1 MTKAMR
7 IAFLIG
13 TAAVFG
19 GCAGANTRANMN
31 RALLC
36 SSTNDEIYAADMGN
50 PDSVD
55 YGNREISNHSPTND
69 EIDAA
74 EMGNPDSVDYGNRE
88 ISSHSPTNDEWQA
101 LGAENPHNPQPGN
114 ARRAQARNRVVVCPT
129 SPDASRG
136 G

>member
-31 RALLC
+31 RALSC
-36 SSTNDEIYAADMGN
+36 SSTNDEIDAADM
-50 PDSVD
+50 
-55 YGNREISNHSPTND
+55 R
-69 EIDAA
+69 
-74 EMGNPDSVDYGNRE
+74 NPDSVDYGNRE